1 MDDTFP
7 KWRLLKGHESMNT
20 TSLTLLQRV
29 KRRDDQPAWERFVRL
44 YTPLLHRWVMRAGFN
59 DLDAADLVQ
68 DVFGV
73 LLIEMPRFEFDGTR
87 GPFRAWLKT
96 VTVNKCRE
104 SQRRRQPV
112 RAHGGDDGG
121 LPALADDRELE
132 AFWEVEYRS
141 QLVRRAMEIM
151 QQQFEPR
158 LWQCCWEMTVNG
170 LSAAQVGESL
180 GMSEAAVYV
189 AKFRV
194 LRHLRQEL
202 RDLLN

>member
-1 MDDTFP
+1 
-7 KWRLLKGHESMNT
+7 MNT

-29 KRRDDQPAWERFVRL
+29 KRRDDQAAWERFVRL

-59 DLDAADLVQ
+59 EVDAADLVQ
-68 DVFGV
+68 DVFAV
-73 LLIEMPRFEFDGTR
+73 LLVEMPRFEFDGTR

-104 SQRRRQPV
+104 SQRRRQV
-112 RAHGGDDGG
+112 AHAEGGDNGG
-121 LPALADDRELE
+121 LPTIPDDRELE

-141 QLVRRAMEIM
+141 QLVRRALEIM

-158 LWQCCWEMTVNG
+158 LWQCCWETAVNG
-170 LSAAQVGESL
+170 RSAAAVGESF